1 MLHMQNLCR
10 LITTPCANLHS
21 QGAITPVVRLAHALD
36 LKKAHKLKTA
46 SKGRDSTTAIL
57 TCVSVHAVPR
67 HKHGMPDAPYLLSKA
82 DTVVIV
88 HCREKKLAAK
98 AQGRRHASSEDES
111 EDEAGEEAEAGSDGE
126 QDPFFQHED
135 NPFDDPFFR
144 VWPSPLFHLSV
155 LLICLCHCTGEM
167 TAFSIVVQTDVDS
180 AVVTMP
186 VDYKGWSSQ

>member
-1 MLHMQNLCR
+1 MQISPTSLQTCSVE
-10 LITTPCANLHS
+10 TFMCANGSFKCLH
-21 QGAITPVVRLAHALD
+21 
-36 LKKAHKLKTA
+36 
-46 SKGRDSTTAIL
+46 KGNT
-57 TCVSVHAVPR
+57 
-67 HKHGMPDAPYLLSKA
+67 GKA
-82 DTVVIV
+82 DTLQSWHTQLSLHVQVWLSDLQVFIVLGKADNLVNV

-111 EDEAGEEAEAGSDGE
+111 EDEAGEETEAGSDGE